1 MQASRLGSL
10 RSGLSVGALAL
21 LMAAAPARAEDLE
34 QIQQLLS
41 TNECSGCNLNKA
53 GLVYAELTGAN
64 LSAANLIQAN
74 LIHADLNAA
83 NLQQAQLSGATL
95 YGADLTGADLRDAN
109 LQGADLRG
117 AILTNANLDGANLDG
132 TTLLGAVGL
141 PATVA
146 TASNY
151 YSWGMQEAARGNFRG
166 AIDNYNRA
174 LDLDS
179 DSANVYLARSIARF
193 RLGDR
198 AGALSDAQT
207 ADELYLAQ
215 NHEQGHQ
222 VASQFALGIQESE
235 EAYIK
240 EQQGRRGGGAGGNVL
255 NVLGGL
261 AGVALQML
269 QLGLF

>member
-10 RSGLSVGALAL
+10 RGGLSVGALAL
-21 LMAAAPARAEDLE
+21 LIAAAPARAENLE

-41 TNECSGCNLNKA
+41 TNECSRCDLNKA

-64 LSAANLIQAN
+64 LSATSLIQAN
-74 LIHADLNAA
+74 LSHADLSAA
-83 NLQQAQLSGATL
+83 NLTQAQLNGATL
-95 YGADLTGADLRDAN
+95 FGADLTGADLRGAN
-109 LQGADLRG
+109 LQGADLRE
-117 AILTNANLDGANLDG
+117 AILTNANLEGANLDG
-132 TTLLGAVGL
+132 TSLLGAIGL
-141 PATVA
+141 PASVA
-146 TASNY
+146 TAANY
-151 YSWGMQEAARGNFRG
+151 YGWGMQEAARGNFRG

-174 LDLDS
+174 LELDS
-179 DSANVYLARSIARF
+179 DSANAYLARSIARF

-198 AGALSDAQT
+198 AGALADAQR

-215 NHEQGHQ
+215 NHDQGHQ
-222 VASQFALGIQESE
+222 VASQFALGIEQSE
-235 EAYIK
+235 ENYIK
-240 EQQGRRGGGAGGNVL
+240 EQRGRQGGGAGGNIL